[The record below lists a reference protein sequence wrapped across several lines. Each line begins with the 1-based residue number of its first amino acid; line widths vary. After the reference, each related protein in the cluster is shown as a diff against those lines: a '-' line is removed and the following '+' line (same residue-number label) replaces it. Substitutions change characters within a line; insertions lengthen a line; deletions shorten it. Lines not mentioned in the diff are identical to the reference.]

1 MILSGR
7 SDTGDHRFA
16 WFGIGIAIGIGL
28 GLDFSNF
35 TLSE

>member
-16 WFGIGIAIGIGL
+16 RFGIAIGIGL

-35 TLSE
+35 TLLE